1 VSNEDFP
8 GDGLPPRQPP
18 QNQIGPPP
26 VASADGVARD
36 HADLQARA
44 KRRKPNWFLRIIAFG
59 FITTVVVPVLWVLIY
74 GIFEAPGTL
83 LMAQRAAQGEE
94 IRHRTVPLSRISP
107 HLVRAVIAAEDA
119 KFCTHQGFDV
129 EAIQKAVKYNE
140 RAEKRGS
147 AKRRGASTI
156 SQQTAKNL
164 FLWPQRSWIRKG
176 LEVYFT
182 GLIEMIWPKRR
193 IMEAYLNAAEWG
205 DGIFGAEAA
214 ARARFGKSASELT
227 PREAARLAAVLPSPN
242 KWNPVRPGRYVARRS
257 GAIQANMGI
266 VRSEG
271 LAVCVLGKEKGV
283 PAPDRSRPRAPVELP
298 DIPPPPPELAPPEEG
313 AALDVVAPTTDAP
326 TGEALA
332 TETAPLNDP
341 VFEDVTPTEPAPTE
355 TPPPAEPPPTPP
367 T

>member
-1 VSNEDFP
+1 MSNEDFP
-8 GDGLPPRQPP
+8 DAGLS
-18 QNQIGPPP
+18 PP
-26 VASADGVARD
+26 VAPVAPK
-36 HADLQARA
+36 A
-44 KRRKPNWFLRIIAFG
+44 KRKPNWFVRIIAFG
-59 FITTVVVPVLWVLIY
+59 FIATVVVPVLWVLIY
-74 GIFEAPGTL
+74 GIVEAPGTL

-94 IRHRTVPLSRISP
+94 IRRIAVPLSRVSP

-119 KFCTHQGFDV
+119 RFCAHQGFDV

-147 AKRRGASTI
+147 TKRRGASTI

-182 GLIEMIWPKRR
+182 ALIELIWPKRR

-214 ARARFGKSASELT
+214 ARARFGKSASKLT

-271 LAVCVLGKEKGV
+271 LASCVLGKEKGA
-283 PAPDRSRPRAPVELP
+283 PAPDRRRPRAPVELP
-298 DIPPPPPELAPPEEG
+298 AIPPPPPELAPPEEG
-313 AALDVVAPTTDAP
+313 AAVEVVAPTDETSMPETPSDEAP
-326 TGEALA
+326 
-332 TETAPLNDP
+332 PLNDP
-341 VFEDVTPTEPAPTE
+341 VFEDMTPTEPAPAE
-355 TPPPAEPPPTPP
+355 GTPPPDPAPPT
-367 T
+367 

>member
-1 VSNEDFP
+1 MSNEDFP

-18 QNQIGPPP
+18 PPP
-26 VASADGVARD
+26 VASAVGVPRD
-36 HADLQARA
+36 HAELRPP
-44 KRRKPNWFLRIIAFG
+44 KKKKSNWFLRVIAFG
-59 FITTVVVPVLWVLIY
+59 FVATVVVPVLWVLIY
-74 GIFEAPGTL
+74 GIIEAPGTL

-94 IRHRTVPLSRISP
+94 IRHNNVPLSRISP

-119 KFCTHQGFDV
+119 KFCSHQGFDV

-147 AKRRGASTI
+147 TKRRGASTI

-214 ARARFGKSASELT
+214 ARARFGKSAADLT
-227 PREAARLAAVLPSPN
+227 AREAARLAAVLPSPN
-242 KWNPVRPGRYVARRS
+242 KWNPVKPGRYVARRS

-266 VRSEG
+266 VRNSG
-271 LAVCVLGKEKGV
+271 LAACVLGKERGG
-283 PAPDRSRPRAPVELP
+283 PAPDRRRPSAPVELP
-298 DIPPPPPELAPPEEG
+298 PLPPPPPELAPPEEG
-313 AALDVVAPTTDAP
+313 APLDVAAPPTDAP
-326 TGEALA
+326 TGETPA
-332 TETAPLNDP
+332 TDAAPLDDP
-341 VFEDVTPTEPAPTE
+341 VFEEVPPPAPVD
-355 TPPPAEPPPTPP
+355 PPPAEPAPAPPPT
-367 T
+367 